1 MPRRELPIEDSW
13 RIVEGENDSFDTSIL
28 PPSEDVL
35 FPLSSE
41 NPSSGFPSQVASSSP
56 SQSQSQSQPQSSQDS
71 IRDFNTHQ
79 SDEQVILRS
88 PFRPSVAS
96 LPRSPEP
103 QFKMPILDMESSSR
117 RSSGRS
123 SVTARPD
130 DYIRRRNINK
140 STSSPTKRRIHRYAS
155 EPHIDEPSVASH
167 ALSWGLS
174 VIGLAFRYA
183 KRPLAVLLA
192 IYLSCGA
199 IIMTQ
204 NMLFRSISASLSPL
218 CRIPGVM
225 LLNLPFCD
233 FDPRPVEFDDIVG
246 VQSKFEDVLATSYA
260 GVSLPFEMIRSQ
272 ASLRDLRSLIE
283 ISNIQS
289 RDELLFELN
298 GYIETAGETVD
309 DLTGFNVHIGSAVDF
324 VVIINR
330 WTSRYISS
338 LDASSSRSSPLSTVS
353 NWLFHPFQLTDSAFN
368 NIMLREKYKE
378 HASLVSERISSLI
391 DEAQV
396 ILRKLARAEGYLSA
410 MNIISTRTSADIN
423 PGGDHV
429 FYNIWTFL
437 GGRSRNVAQQLAL
450 LKEVD
455 TQRSSAIYQLSALVI
470 ELKAIQATLGD
481 LRDSVDKP
489 LVDRK
494 SAKQSSALPF
504 RIHVETIEQGI
515 ERLAAARKRISAAE
529 DDEVEKVVAR
539 GGLRSN
545 ERLIDGKKK

>member
-1 MPRRELPIEDSW
+1 MSRRELPIEDSW

-41 NPSSGFPSQVASSSP
+41 NPSSGFPSQIASSP
-56 SQSQSQSQPQSSQDS
+56 SQSQSQPQSSQDS

-103 QFKMPILDMESSSR
+103 QFKMPILDMESGSR

-123 SVTARPD
+123 SVTVRPD

-140 STSSPTKRRIHRYAS
+140 STGSPTKRRVHRYAP
-155 EPHIDEPSVASH
+155 EPHIEEPSAASH
-167 ALSWGLS
+167 ILSWGLS

-218 CRIPGVM
+218 CRIPGVT

-233 FDPRPVEFDDIVG
+233 FDSRSVEFDDMVG
-246 VQSKFEDVLATSYA
+246 VQSKFEDVMAISYA
-260 GVSLPFEMIRSQ
+260 GVSIPFEMTRSE
-272 ASLRDLRSLIE
+272 ASLRDLGTLIS

-298 GYIETAGETVD
+298 AYIDTSGETVD
-309 DLTGFNVHIGSAVDF
+309 DLTAFNVHIGSAVDF
-324 VVIINR
+324 VVIVNR

-338 LDASSSRSSPLSTVS
+338 IDASSNPSSLLSTVS
-353 NWLFHPFQLTDSAFN
+353 NWLFHPFQLTDAAFSS
-368 NIMLREKYKE
+368 IMLREKYKE
-378 HASLVSERISSLI
+378 HATLVTERITSLI
-391 DEAQV
+391 EEAQG
-396 ILRKLARAEGYLSA
+396 ILRKLVKAKGHLGA
-410 MNIISTRTSADIN
+410 MHTISTQTSADIN
-423 PGGDHV
+423 PGSDHI
-429 FYNIWTFL
+429 FHGIWTFL
-437 GGRSRNVAQQLAL
+437 GGRSRNLAQQLAL

-455 TQRSSAIYQLSALVI
+455 TQRSSAIDQVTALVV
-470 ELKAIQATLGD
+470 ELKSIRATLYD
-481 LRDSVDKP
+481 LRKSVDEP
-489 LVDRK
+489 LVDVSPEK
-494 SAKQSSALPF
+494 HGSALPLKA
-504 RIHVETIEQGI
+504 HVETIELGI
-515 ERLAAARKRISAAE
+515 QRLAAARKRISAAE
-529 DDEVEKVVAR
+529 DDEVKKVVAR
-539 GGLRSN
+539 GGLRPTD
-545 ERLIDGKKK
+545 EKLIDGKT

>member
-41 NPSSGFPSQVASSSP
+41 NPSSGFPSQIASSSP

-123 SVTARPD
+123 SITARPD
-130 DYIRRRNINK
+130 DHVRRRNINK
-140 STSSPTKRRIHRYAS
+140 STGPPTKRRTHRYESDPRVDQPSIAS
-155 EPHIDEPSVASH
+155 YV
-167 ALSWGLS
+167 LSWALG

-192 IYLSCGA
+192 IYLFCGA

-218 CRIPGVM
+218 CRIPGARF
-225 LLNLPFCD
+225 LSLPFCG
-233 FDPRPVEFDDIVG
+233 FDSRPVEFDDIVG
-246 VQSKFEDVLATSYA
+246 VQSKFEDVIEISYA
-260 GVSLPFEMIRSQ
+260 GVSLPFEMTRSET
-272 ASLRDLRSLIE
+272 SIRDLRTLIR

-289 RDELLFELN
+289 RDELLFELSE
-298 GYIETAGETVD
+298 YIDTAGETVRH
-309 DLTGFNVHIGSAVDF
+309 LTKFNVHIGSAVDF
-324 VVIINR
+324 VIMVNR

-338 LDASSSRSSPLSTVS
+338 LDASSSPSSLVSTVS
-353 NWLFHPFQLTDSAFN
+353 NWLFHPFQLTDAAFSS
-368 NIMLREKYKE
+368 IMLRERYKQ
-378 HASLVSERISSLI
+378 HATLVMGRITSLI
-391 DEAQV
+391 EEAQD
-396 ILRKLARAEGYLSA
+396 ILRRLEKAELHLNA
-410 MNIISTRTSADIN
+410 MHTISTQTAADIN
-423 PGGDHV
+423 PGRDHI
-429 FYNIWTFL
+429 FHGIWTFL
-437 GGRSRNVAQQLAL
+437 GGRSRNLAEQLTL

-455 TQRSSAIYQLSALVI
+455 LQRSSAVSLVSNLLV
-470 ELKAIQATLGD
+470 ELESIHATLHD
-481 LRDSVDKP
+481 LRESVDHP
-489 LVDRK
+489 LVDVNP
-494 SAKQSSALPF
+494 AKHGSALPLSA
-504 RIHVETIEQGI
+504 HVETIELDIQ
-515 ERLAAARKRISAAE
+515 RLAAARKRISAAE

-539 GGLRSN
+539 GGLRPAG
-545 ERLIDGKKK
+545 EKLIDGKK